1 MDSAQTTMETLQGE
15 IDSLKKENERLKMYL
30 MDIFGYASVGALA
43 MHDTTWET
51 VCDVI
56 ADILK
61 KDGLIGEDFD
71 SRKAAEAQIG
81 ELSDGYHTFNEL
93 YEHRTA
99 LFALIANTQPY
110 CEHAWKSRKHA
121 DGSGYDGY
129 FICGIDLPR
138 IGQTITYHVNDKY
151 WSFFKNVKTLENAPK
166 WDGHTPSD
174 VVNRLFVESTLSR
187 NTAVKSDENSKTVY
201 SK

>member
-43 MHDTTWET
+43 LHDTTWET

-81 ELSDGYHTFNEL
+81 ELSDGYHTLN
-93 YEHRTA
+93 
-99 LFALIANTQPY
+99 
-110 CEHAWKSRKHA
+110 
-121 DGSGYDGY
+121 
-129 FICGIDLPR
+129 
-138 IGQTITYHVNDKY
+138 
-151 WSFFKNVKTLENAPK
+151 
-166 WDGHTPSD
+166 
-174 VVNRLFVESTLSR
+174 
-187 NTAVKSDENSKTVY
+187 
-201 SK
+201 